1 MFLILLLLFGE
12 KTVPKTTLNAVVG
25 AWCCLYYLFAFWVTI
40 IIIHQGTLLSIAP
53 FASLFIRLTFLIF
66 FPFYAFLSTMVV
78 RHSLFLLF
86 KHFYE
91 ENNQIPSSS
100 LSQMQTLNMA
110 KKPNFNHIIWNGCVV
125 LVNIITFSNDLKI
138 ALLGAFE
145 WILLFLFQHIIFIYR
160 LCVAMSNQK
169 ADDLEFMGGNYS

>member
-12 KTVPKTTLNAVVG
+12 KTAPKTTLNAVVG

-66 FPFYAFLSTMVV
+66 FPFYAFSSTVVGRLSL
-78 RHSLFLLF
+78 SSNAFFLF

-110 KKPNFNHIIWNGCVV
+110 KNQILII
-125 LVNIITFSNDLKI
+125 SS
-138 ALLGAFE
+138 E
-145 WILLFLFQHIIFIYR
+145 M
-160 LCVAMSNQK
+160 VASC
-169 ADDLEFMGGNYS
+169 